1 MYLIN
6 RSDRLSS
13 SDPNE
18 PRGHYQG
25 PGLRAEPPEGEDPT
39 AGGGER
45 KTSETDSNSGR
56 TTASEDPQLGE
67 GQSVFSCSF
76 FLK

>member
-25 PGLRAEPPEGEDPT
+25 PGLWAEPPEGEDPT
-39 AGGGER
+39 ARGGER
-45 KTSETDSNSGR
+45 ETSETDSNTGR
-56 TTASEDPQLGE
+56 ATATEDPQPGE
-67 GQSVFSCSF
+67 GKSFFIFSF
-76 FLK
+76 FLN